1 MEETFICPHCQSKF
15 TKERTLMV
23 HMCEQKR
30 RHLARSDKHVQMGF
44 LTFNRFYK
52 LAQKYDGQKTY
63 EDFSRSQYYN
73 AFVKFGSFV
82 HNVTPLYPEY
92 FIDYVVTSG
101 VKIDHWCQEKLYE
114 EYVLQLIKNE
124 SVDVALQR
132 SITHMTEWAKTHDSV
147 WNHYFLYVSINRAT
161 FDIRDG
167 KISPWILLNSD
178 TGKKLLS
185 KLSDE
190 QLASIGTTI
199 DPNFWFKKF
208 RTMPDDA
215 DFARQIIKES
225 GL

>member
-1 MEETFICPHCQSKF
+1 MEEIFICPHCQSKF

-114 EYVLQLIKNE
+114 AYVLQLIKNE

-147 WNHYFLYVSINRAT
+147 WNHYFLYVSTNRAT

-167 KISPWILLNSD
+167 KISPWILLNSN

-185 KLSDE
+185 TLNDE

-208 RTMPDDA
+208 RTMPDDV